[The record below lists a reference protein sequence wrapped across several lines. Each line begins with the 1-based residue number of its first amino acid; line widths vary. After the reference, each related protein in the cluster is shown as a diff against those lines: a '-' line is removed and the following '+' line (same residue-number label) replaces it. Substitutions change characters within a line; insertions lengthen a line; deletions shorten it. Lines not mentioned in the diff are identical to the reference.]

1 LPRHSSDG
9 GRKVLLVDGF
19 TKNTEDETPDKV
31 DYMGV
36 VEQRI
41 TRIMRAPLEE
51 LIDPAYPAR
60 T

>member
-41 TRIMRAPLEE
+41 TRIMRALSKS
-51 LIDPAYPAR
+51 
-60 T
+60 